1 MCSMSD
7 TRLGPPAGH
16 ILGIGVDLCAP
27 ARMERALGREAFL
40 HRVFSPEEQAML
52 AARSGKAKW
61 ETAAAN
67 FAAKEAFL
75 KACGKGLGGFALA
88 EIAVLRRESGA
99 PYYALTGAAAA
110 WLAERGGAAHL
121 SLSHDAGMACAFTVL
136 EGRGEA

>member
-1 MCSMSD
+1 
-7 TRLGPPAGH
+7 
-16 ILGIGVDLCAP
+16 
-27 ARMERALGREAFL
+27 
-40 HRVFSPEEQAML
+40 ML

-110 WLAERGGAAHL
+110 WLAARGGVAHL